1 MQPPLRE
8 AEAGALTPAP
18 ARPRCRSGW
27 SLERLLPARNGG
39 ARPAIPSAEDLPD
52 EPEAPPNT
60 TDPLGNPIDPE
71 PPSPPET
78 PPTGNPAGPAP
89 NATLWSLFPATVQG
103 SCLFPTTILRNLVF
117 HDNGSVPGGSW
128 TYSVDNSSQAHL
140 VFNLNEIRYRFVLS
154 VDPSIPYQA
163 SGTIVSW
170 RSTQPDLS
178 CVGTGGTWERSRR
191 YAGPG

>member
-1 MQPPLRE
+1 MMPCRHSIMQPPLRE

-39 ARPAIPSAEDLPD
+39 ARNSARARALPGRFSSCAPSRRRVLRFLPCIPNDSYAVVALIVLAALTACEPPAIPSAEDLPD

-89 NATLWSLFPATVQG
+89 KRHALEPLSRNRSPAERE
-103 SCLFPTTILRNLVF
+103 PTGAAGGAPAARVVLR
-117 HDNGSVPGGSW
+117 PP
-128 TYSVDNSSQAHL
+128 
-140 VFNLNEIRYRFVLS
+140 R
-154 VDPSIPYQA
+154 
-163 SGTIVSW
+163 
-170 RSTQPDLS
+170 
-178 CVGTGGTWERSRR
+178 
-191 YAGPG
+191 GPRTR